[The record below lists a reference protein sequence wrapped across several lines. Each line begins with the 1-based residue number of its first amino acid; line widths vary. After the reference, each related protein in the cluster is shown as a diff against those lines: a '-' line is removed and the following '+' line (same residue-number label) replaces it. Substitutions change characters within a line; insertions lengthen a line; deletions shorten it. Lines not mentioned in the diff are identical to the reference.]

1 MLYVDLP
8 SGREFAILNRARED
22 ACVSIYLETTPL
34 TQHIETARM
43 QFANLFKTAREQ
55 LEELGYDNRF
65 YRMWTYWLHTAAGSD
80 RARRNQ
86 LWQMV
91 YSKKGL
97 DNGYI
102 PVR

>member
-1 MLYVDLP
+1 M
-8 SGREFAILNRARED
+8 ED
-22 ACVSIYLETTPL
+22 WHNLGGDYDPTLMAWI
-34 TQHIETARM
+34 
-43 QFANLFKTAREQ
+43 ANIKAAREQ

-97 DNGYI
+97 DNGYT